1 MELEWDE
8 AKNQHNI
15 AKHGIDFADAHSI
28 FANPIVVRPDERHE
42 YGEQRWIAIGKLGS
56 IIVVL
61 VFTRRG
67 KTTRIISIRKGNKHE
82 RQIYQDQISAHSN

>member
-15 AKHGIDFADAHSI
+15 AKHGIDFADAHRI
-28 FANPIVVRPDERHE
+28 FTNPIVVRSDVRHE
-42 YGEQRWIAIGKLGS
+42 YGEQRWIALGQLGS

-67 KTTRIISIRKGNKHE
+67 SKTRIISIRKGNKHE
-82 RQIYQDQISAHSN
+82 RQIYKDQITAHSN

>member
-15 AKHGIDFADAHSI
+15 AKHGIDFADAHRI
-28 FANPIVVRPDERHE
+28 FASPMVVRSDDRHE
-42 YGEQRWIAIGKLGS
+42 YGEQRWIALGNLDG

-67 KTTRIISIRKGNKHE
+67 NKTRMISIRKGNKHE
-82 RQIYQDQISAHSN
+82 RQIYQDQITAHSN